1 MTSPKTVSNSDLRF
15 AFEDD
20 ERERR
25 LQPNLA
31 KKKAFSTL
39 DVRAGQQQHQ
49 QAIGGSR
56 GTPAAGQ
63 AAGRRRA
70 GAAEEGPSLDARVV
84 RQYWLHFQE
93 MERLREEQSTC

>member
-15 AFEDD
+15 VFEDD
-20 ERERR
+20 ECGGGRQ
-25 LQPNLA
+25 LQPSA

-39 DVRAGQQQHQ
+39 DVRAQQTASAATSAAMGQ
-49 QAIGGSR
+49 
-56 GTPAAGQ
+56 
-63 AAGRRRA
+63 AGRRRPA
-70 GAAEEGPSLDARVV
+70 EAEEGPSLDARVV

>member
-1 MTSPKTVSNSDLRF
+1 MSNSDLRF

-20 ERERR
+20 EECVERLR
-25 LQPNLA
+25 LQQTGFGFA

-39 DVRAGQQQHQ
+39 DVRGQQHRQQHVRGPAAAGAGQM
-49 QAIGGSR
+49 
-56 GTPAAGQ
+56 AA
-63 AAGRRRA
+63 RRR
-70 GAAEEGPSLDARVV
+70 GAEAAAQEGPSLDARVV